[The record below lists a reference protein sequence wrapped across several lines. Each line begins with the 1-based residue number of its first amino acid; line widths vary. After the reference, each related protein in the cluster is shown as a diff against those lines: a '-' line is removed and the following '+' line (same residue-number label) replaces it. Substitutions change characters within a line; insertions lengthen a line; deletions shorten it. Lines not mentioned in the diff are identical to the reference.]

1 MREIMRDRP
10 AMLVTHTFVLL
21 LLMCTWLQDGAQAQ
35 FSQAFEGK
43 MVVVKIDMP
52 GTQLGVDL
60 YPQRDTPLDV
70 KSYAKR
76 LKEYGTAVRVGDE
89 VMITKIKV
97 KDKLIEVQLGGGG
110 YGTAWDDTDTRVPV
124 RATEK
129 SWREK
134 DLEAQLKNET
144 DSAKRKQLRRKL
156 DDQRD
161 RRESEDRRNQ
171 SLSADASVRKEEV
184 INAKRLQGG
193 SRFNLR
199 YTGAVPSEALT
210 REAVMAALAQY
221 VTFPRSSFGSGA
233 DRR

>member
-1 MREIMRDRP
+1 
-10 AMLVTHTFVLL
+10 
-21 LLMCTWLQDGAQAQ
+21 
-35 FSQAFEGK
+35 
-43 MVVVKIDMP
+43 
-52 GTQLGVDL
+52 
-60 YPQRDTPLDV
+60 
-70 KSYAKR
+70 
-76 LKEYGTAVRVGDE
+76 
-89 VMITKIKV
+89 MIITSPFKT
-97 KDKLIEVQLGGGG
+97 LSGQLGGGATALLG
-110 YGTAWDDTDTRVPV
+110 YTDTRVPV

-161 RRESEDRRNQ
+161 RRESEDRRNK
-171 SLSADASVRKEEV
+171 SLSADASARKEER

-193 SRFNLR
+193 SRFNLK